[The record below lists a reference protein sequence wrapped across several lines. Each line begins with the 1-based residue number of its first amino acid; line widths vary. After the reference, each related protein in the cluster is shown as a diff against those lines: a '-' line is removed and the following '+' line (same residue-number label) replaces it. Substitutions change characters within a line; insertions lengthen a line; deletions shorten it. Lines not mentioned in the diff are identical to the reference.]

1 LKWPVKAKTAQFFM
15 DPMARFTRMT
25 LDNVGVVF
33 LFWYKNPA
41 APASLNKTVLQR
53 YPLIFGEFGNGCSM

>member
-1 LKWPVKAKTAQFFM
+1 M